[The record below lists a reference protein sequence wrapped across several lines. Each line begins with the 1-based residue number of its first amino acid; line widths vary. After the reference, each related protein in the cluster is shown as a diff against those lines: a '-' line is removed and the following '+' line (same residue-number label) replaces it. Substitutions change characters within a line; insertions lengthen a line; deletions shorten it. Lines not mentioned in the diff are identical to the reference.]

1 MTEEGRVR
9 MIKAEK
15 VSYWKQFEH
24 GMLSR
29 DAVQTLMTTADTT
42 IDTKDRYIH
51 HMPSLKFNFHF
62 SFILVS
68 CGSHRKQFSCMGS
81 RQIIMFFLSF
91 VIRCTS
97 LSDLKQHWEVP
108 PSLQKLVKCLR
119 STIELLK
126 YL

>member
-42 IDTKDRYIH
+42 MDTKDRYMR
-51 HMPSLKFNFHF
+51 HMRSFKFAVHTFFHFNFIF
-62 SFILVS
+62 
-68 CGSHRKQFSCMGS
+68 
-81 RQIIMFFLSF
+81 
-91 VIRCTS
+91 
-97 LSDLKQHWEVP
+97 
-108 PSLQKLVKCLR
+108 
-119 STIELLK
+119 
-126 YL
+126 

>member
-42 IDTKDRYIH
+42 MDTKDRYIYVTCA
-51 HMPSLKFNFHF
+51 P
-62 SFILVS
+62 
-68 CGSHRKQFSCMGS
+68 
-81 RQIIMFFLSF
+81 
-91 VIRCTS
+91 
-97 LSDLKQHWEVP
+97 
-108 PSLQKLVKCLR
+108 
-119 STIELLK
+119 
-126 YL
+126 